1 MDLQDSDWSNCGWRI
16 SHHAL
21 AGLVFRWSW
30 TVNWRAGVG
39 AGTWDALAW
48 GLGRCHRFDTVMENP
63 VSKRRLT
70 SARVCSYMLTQ
81 DGQVEAAITVHGPR
95 RRRRCSERTRS
106 AMPSM
111 ATVKTGRGNLAPLD
125 ERLSTAAHR
134 EKKRRSMHSDGSAT
148 STGCWRTSSGGAAA
162 MMTNW

>member
-1 MDLQDSDWSNCGWRI
+1 
-16 SHHAL
+16 
-21 AGLVFRWSW
+21 
-30 TVNWRAGVG
+30 
-39 AGTWDALAW
+39 
-48 GLGRCHRFDTVMENP
+48 
-63 VSKRRLT
+63 
-70 SARVCSYMLTQ
+70 MLTQ

-95 RRRRCSERTRS
+95 RRRSERTRS
-106 AMPSM
+106 AVPSM

-148 STGCWRTSSGGAAA
+148 STGCWRASSGGAAA